1 MPDDAPLIRPIVFKD
16 ALGKLND
23 KLPVTSH
30 LKSEEWSSVPVAIRE
45 RSFFS
50 ARVEN
55 ARFLQTARDGI
66 SDFLKSEVEET
77 DGGKAL
83 KAGGRERFVRI
94 MREKM
99 AEQGMPIVGPHVGG
113 VVEPTSTGR
122 LRLIFETQTTMAND
136 YAYFKHGNEDPAI
149 RRAFPAQ
156 RFIREMPT
164 PSPRPVHEAYTG
176 TVRLKTDLAFWLSM
190 NAREIGGFG
199 VPYGPWGFN
208 SGMGVE
214 DVGRA
219 KAIELGLMKAD
230 DPTPPPVP
238 EEGFNAD
245 VIASTNGIDPD
256 IMRQLEKAL
265 GPKGKKKKDA
275 IQLVPSPV
283 VPAAAIPAIFTP
295 RTADKVREAFE
306 HLAASKP
313 EATPEEQRAAMHAAI
328 MEGRPVAKGFDLEA
342 KTRSAV
348 IKANAD
354 EANHFMRRVF
364 APALIDDIKVAVTL
378 KSRIR
383 ASAVGAA
390 IHLGEETPVKVVV
403 HELCHVIEMNRPE
416 VLRALVAFRAK
427 RTAGERLVSMSSLE
441 PLVGYRSHEVT
452 LKDRWAELGGRH
464 YTGKVYRRPDGV
476 DFASE
481 ILSMGVERLHHDPV
495 GFSRQDPEFFDFL
508 LNLTAGLNS

>member
-1 MPDDAPLIRPIVFKD
+1 MPDDAPLIRPAAFKD
-16 ALGKLND
+16 AVRKLND
-23 KLPVTSH
+23 KLPVTSV
-30 LKSEEWSSVPVAIRE
+30 LKSREWSMVPVAIRE
-45 RSFFS
+45 RAFFS

-55 ARFLQTARDGI
+55 ARFLQAARDGI
-66 SDFLKSEVEET
+66 DDFLKSEVEET

-113 VVEPTSTGR
+113 VIEPTSTGR

-164 PSPRPVHEAYTG
+164 PSPRRSHDANDGV
-176 TVRLKTDLAFWLSM
+176 VKLKSDLAFWLSM

-214 DVGRA
+214 DVGRSE
-219 KAIELGLMKAD
+219 AIARGLMKAD

-265 GPKGKKKKDA
+265 GPKAKRKKDT
-275 IQLVPSPV
+275 IKLVPATEAM
-283 VPAAAIPAIFTP
+283 AAPLIPPMSVNFS
-295 RTADKVREAFE
+295 
-306 HLAASKP
+306 LL
-313 EATPEEQRAAMHAAI
+313 
-328 MEGRPVAKGFDLEA
+328 GRPDKEMAEEFHRTLDA
-342 KTRSAV
+342 
-348 IKANAD
+348 
-354 EANHFMRRVF
+354 
-364 APALIDDIKVAVTL
+364 IDSVHGDGDMPKI
-378 KSRIR
+378 
-383 ASAVGAA
+383 GA
-390 IHLGEETPVKVVV
+390 
-403 HELCHVIEMNRPE
+403 R
-416 VLRALVAFRAK
+416 
-427 RTAGERLVSMSSLE
+427 
-441 PLVGYRSHEVT
+441 
-452 LKDRWAELGGRH
+452 
-464 YTGKVYRRPDGV
+464 
-476 DFASE
+476 
-481 ILSMGVERLHHDPV
+481 
-495 GFSRQDPEFFDFL
+495 
-508 LNLTAGLNS
+508 LTAGKFTGKFGIAELNDCAIRVWKNPYCGTGNTVAHEIGHQIHWHAFGKVLSDSQFANHPVLSEFYKAVTSTRYYAGLVAKYGRGSYVPSMREIWARSYAQYITEKSGDAALMKDLEEKFTRWDYYKIPGEEWGGISAGIEHALRMKGWMK